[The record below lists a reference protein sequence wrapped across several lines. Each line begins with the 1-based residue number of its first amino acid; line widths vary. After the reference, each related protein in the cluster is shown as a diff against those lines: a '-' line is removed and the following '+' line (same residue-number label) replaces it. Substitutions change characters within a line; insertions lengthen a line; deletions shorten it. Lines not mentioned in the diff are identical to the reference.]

1 MFGLR
6 GVARIAAIIAITI
19 GVLAGGR
26 VGPPPPGKRGGQ
38 PHTPGTKSDNPPSPP
53 PYPWPPG
60 LM

>member
-26 VGPPPPGKRGGQ
+26 VAPAPAG
-38 PHTPGTKSDNPPSPP
+38 
-53 PYPWPPG
+53 
-60 LM
+60 